1 MPTHRKFKPQLKF
14 QIVIEA
20 IKGEKT
26 HTEIARQYG
35 IHPQLIVNWKREFF
49 QKAPFVFEE
58 KGNKEKDS
66 KKIEELEKIIG
77 QQTIEIQ
84 LLKKFLGHAGSV

>member
-1 MPTHRKFKPQLKF
+1 MATHRKFKSQLKL
-14 QIVIEA
+14 QTVIES

-26 HTEIARQYG
+26 HAEIARQYG

-49 QKAPFVFEE
+49 QKAPSIFEE
-58 KGNKEKDS
+58 KRKQEKDS

-77 QQTIEIQ
+77 RQTIEIQ
-84 LLKKFLGHAGSV
+84 LLKKFLGHLSSA